1 MKDKHGFY
9 TIEQVVNKLKSY
21 PFEMTDQHH
30 IRLLARYVVE
40 DNDIGPLLED
50 SSTSQDAPIVKSILT
65 KLIGPIKVYTPEQ
78 IIYYREELGTKLSK
92 YWSLVEQS
100 VHIKEGVRN
109 LITR

>member
-1 MKDKHGFY
+1 MKDKLNLY

-21 PFEMTDQHH
+21 PFEMNDEQY
-30 IRLLARYVVE
+30 IKLLARYVVE
-40 DNDIGPLLED
+40 DNDIRPLLED
-50 SSTSQDAPIVKSILT
+50 SNTSQDAPIVKSILT
-65 KLIGPIKVYTPEQ
+65 KLIGPIKVYTPDQ

-92 YWSLVEQS
+92 YWSLVAQS